1 MSIDVSLQALHAF
14 SVAQAVTAN
23 NVANSE
29 TPGFQASQ
37 TVLESGPE
45 DRGVRVAAIVPD
57 ETPGPP
63 VPGYPSPDALD
74 MSTYD
79 NSYAEG
85 SNVNLEGE
93 MVDLM
98 TAQRA
103 YEANLV
109 SIASYD
115 QMTGTVLDMM
125 A

>member
-1 MSIDVSLQALHAF
+1 MSIDVSLQAVHAF
-14 SVAQAVTAN
+14 SLAQAVTAN
-23 NVANSE
+23 NVANAD

-63 VPGYPSPDALD
+63 VPGYPALD
-74 MSTYD
+74 AMDMSVYDGTYV
-79 NSYAEG
+79 EG

-115 QMTGTVLDMM
+115 QMTGTVLDLM

>member
-23 NVANSE
+23 NVANSD
-29 TPGFQASQ
+29 TPGFQASN
-37 TVLESGPE
+37 TMLESGPE

-63 VPGYPSPDALD
+63 VPGYPASDALD
-74 MSTYD
+74 MSVYGNT
-79 NSYAEG
+79 YAEG
-85 SNVNLEGE
+85 SNVNLAGE

-98 TAQRA
+98 AAQRA

-115 QMTGTVLDMM
+115 QMTGTVLDLM